1 VFLVREWVQEKEN
14 TTTMREL
21 LIEPTILATFE
32 AGQLRVQGLP
42 VSIREVTD
50 EGGILLQARV
60 NLGTPE
66 KPIMARRTYTLS
78 GAQFCVLVSDKT
90 VPDPEPAGLLMAK
103 NMMVRQNRAETERQ
117 R

>member
-1 VFLVREWVQEKEN
+1 MQEKEK

-21 LIEPTILATFE
+21 LIEPTVLATFE

-42 VSIREVTD
+42 ASIIDVTD
-50 EGGILLQARV
+50 EGGILLQVRV

-66 KPIMARRTYTLS
+66 KSLMARRTYTLS

-103 NMMVRQNRAETERQ
+103 NRMVRQNRAETES
-117 R
+117 